1 VRPKAVSPV
10 VCEEQTMRCFFPESV
25 TLLTNHGN
33 TRLEK
38 CSYLDYLH
46 IEIGHLQIFKCL

>member
-1 VRPKAVSPV
+1 VQPKAFSLVDY
-10 VCEEQTMRCFFPESV
+10 EEQTVPCTFPESV

-38 CSYLDYLH
+38 CCYLDYLH
-46 IEIGHLQIFKCL
+46 FEIGHLQIIKCL